1 VNAATGTNVLAR
13 ALWGFFKD
21 YLPGQKAMS
30 PHTIESY
37 RDGLKLLLLFVAGA
51 KRDPSQLSVEQLTV
65 EQIIAF
71 LQHLETSRHNSTRT
85 RNVRLSAIHSFFRY
99 LGAHHPSYLAQTQR
113 VLSIPFKRTTTREIQ
128 HLDCSEIRAVLKGI
142 DQRAATGQRDFV
154 LLTLLFNTGA
164 RVSEIVN
171 LQASDLRLAP
181 PYSVLLR
188 GKGKKERVCP
198 LWSETA
204 KALQRYLE
212 RQSIGIEEHRRVFH
226 NGRGHPLTRFG
237 IRWILQKHVRQ
248 AAQTVPSLRG
258 KRLHPHSWRH
268 STAIHLLR
276 SGVDLSTIAHL
287 LGHSSV
293 NTTNKYLP
301 VDLESK
307 REALSQSKPIL
318 PPVKQSGRWRSDRKL
333 IQWLESL

>member
-1 VNAATGTNVLAR
+1 VNAIGTNILAK
-13 ALWGFFKD
+13 ALCGFFTD
-21 YLPGQKAMS
+21 YLPRQKAMS

-37 RDGLKLLLLFVAGA
+37 RDGFKLLLLFIAGA
-51 KRDPSQLSVEQLTV
+51 KRDPSQLSLEHLTV
-65 EQIIAF
+65 EQITAF

-99 LGAHHPSYLAQTQR
+99 LGAHYPQYLAAAQR
-113 VLSIPFKRTTTREIQ
+113 VLSIPFKRVTTREIQ
-128 HLDCSEIRAVLKGI
+128 HLECSEIQALLRSI
-142 DQRAATGQRDFV
+142 DQRAATGQRDFL
-154 LLTLLFNTGA
+154 LLTFLFNTGA
-164 RVSEIVN
+164 RVSEVVG
-171 LQASDLRLAP
+171 LQANDLRLTP

-198 LWSETA
+198 LWPETA

-212 RQSIGIEEHRRVFH
+212 RQSIGIEEPRRVFQ
-226 NGRGHPLTRFG
+226 NGRGYPLTRFG
-237 IRWILQKHVRQ
+237 IRWILQNHVRQ
-248 AAQTVPSLRG
+248 AAKSIPSLRR

-287 LGHSSV
+287 MGHSSV

-307 REALSQSKPIL
+307 RKALSQTKPIL
-318 PPVKQSGRWRSDRKL
+318 PPLKQPGRWRSDRKL
-333 IQWLESL
+333 VQWLESL